1 MIKSV
6 HVESGHLTSTDSSL
20 GMRTLPSRRFS
31 LLDTKESLTGSSTH
45 TPLLSSLPD
54 HVSSSLGHGQVVYCV
69 RRETFVV
76 QSKSDVPKVP
86 VGCSEGPSR
95 MFRRSQSDVPK
106 VPVGCSE
113 GPSRMF
119 RRSQSDVPKVPVGC
133 SEGPSRMFGRS
144 QSDVWKSQMFGSS
157 SRTFGDCSEMG
168 LSPRTSSSW
177 CFALLTRNSHTRPVQ

>member
-113 GPSRMF
+113 GPSW
-119 RRSQSDVPKVPVGC
+119 
-133 SEGPSRMFGRS
+133 MFGRS

>member
-86 VGCSEGPSR
+86 VGCSEGPSW
-95 MFRRSQSDVPK
+95 MFRRSQSDVWK
-106 VPVGCSE
+106 VPVGCLE
-113 GPSRMF
+113 VPDVRKF
-119 RRSQSDVPKVPVGC
+119 QSDV
-133 SEGPSRMFGRS
+133 RRL
-144 QSDVWKSQMFGSS
+144 
-157 SRTFGDCSEMG
+157 FGDGIVTSYIIVMVLCLAYTQ
-168 LSPRTSSSW
+168 LSHKACTVSTTICIAMQCDVECVLREIRP
-177 CFALLTRNSHTRPVQ
+177 LLWLARAT

>member
-106 VPVGCSE
+106 VPVGCL
-113 GPSRMF
+113 
-119 RRSQSDVPKVPVGC
+119 
-133 SEGPSRMFGRS
+133 EGPSRMFGSPR
-144 QSDVWKSQMFGSS
+144 
-157 SRTFGDCSEMG
+157 CSEVPVGRSEIVRRWDCHLVHHRHGALPCLHATLTQG
-168 LSPRTSSSW
+168 LYSKYHHLYCHAMR
-177 CFALLTRNSHTRPVQ
+177 R